1 MNDDVRELL
10 RRGVGEAHD
19 LPDTEHFWRVG
30 RRRAWRRRGAGTA
43 SVVLAVLLL
52 ALAGQAWLYGPA
64 RDAQPAEIPAPA
76 EKPTALRIGQLE
88 PGSYEAVDS
97 APRFVL
103 TPFDDTWRVIELHP
117 DWISLVH
124 GADSL
129 QITRWPS
136 VIDPSARRWGPDVLV
151 SPPADVATWLTDHP
165 RLKTTSQRTSLAGVP
180 AVRITAR
187 PLSTLDQGPPD
198 CAGQPCVP
206 LARAGRSTAF
216 VTLAAG
222 AVATFYVIGSL
233 GNQFVISYSAPTDRF
248 GALQLAS
255 EQLLG
260 SLQFVE
266 Q

>member
-19 LPDTEHFWRVG
+19 LPDTEHFWRLG
-30 RRRAWRRRGAGTA
+30 RRRAWRRRGVSTA
-43 SVVLAVLLL
+43 SVVLVVLLL
-52 ALAGQAWLYGPA
+52 ALASQTWLHGPA
-64 RDAQPAEIPAPA
+64 RDAQPIDLPTPAQSPV
-76 EKPTALRIGQLE
+76 PLRIGQLE

-97 APRFVL
+97 TPRFVL
-103 TPFDDTWRVIELHP
+103 MPSDDTWRVIELDP
-117 DWISLVH
+117 DWVSLVH

-136 VIDPSARRWGPDVLV
+136 VVDPSARRWGPDVLV
-151 SPPADVATWLTDHP
+151 SAPANLAKWLTDHP

-216 VTLAAG
+216 LTLAAG
-222 AVATFYVIGSL
+222 AVATFYVIGSS

-248 GALQLAS
+248 GALGLAS

-260 SLQFVE
+260 SLRFVD